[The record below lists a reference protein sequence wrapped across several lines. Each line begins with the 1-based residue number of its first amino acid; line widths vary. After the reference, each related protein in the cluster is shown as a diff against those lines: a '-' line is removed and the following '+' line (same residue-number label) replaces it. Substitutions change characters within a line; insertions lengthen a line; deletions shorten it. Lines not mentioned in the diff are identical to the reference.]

1 MMDITTEVI
10 VNMKVMDIVSEFTRT
25 DDSTAKMQKII
36 IIAHDKFS
44 NYTVGTMHS
53 TRNSTVTF
61 KKN

>member
-36 IIAHDKFS
+36 IIDHDKFS
-44 NYTVGTMHS
+44 H
-53 TRNSTVTF
+53 
-61 KKN
+61 